1 MRGDTMLFTGSV
13 RHEEDTRLELAE
25 EDGSSLLIS
34 DLSEAD
40 SGQYECRIMVE
51 KVVRVRHTLIVAN
64 IFSIHTDPAE
74 AMVSVPLRGQTR
86 FGCKTSGGQAEIQ
99 WTRDGGKFSS
109 TGSYNHQGD
118 QVELVNV
125 TIEDAGYYYCTAI
138 SPEGER
144 KTASVQVKVMF
155 PADILSL
162 EKHTLQSGR
171 GFETEITCVVTGEP
185 RPRVMW
191 YKDGQ
196 AIIYIS
202 IYNKYLTL
210 SRCST
215 SPLARELSTRWPD
228 PSISL

>member
-1 MRGDTMLFTGSV
+1 MKGDTMLFTGSV
-13 RHEEDTRLELAE
+13 RHKEDTRLELAE
-25 EDGSSLLIS
+25 EDGSSLLIR
-34 DLSEAD
+34 DLIEDD

-64 IFSIHTDPAE
+64 IFSIYTDPAE

-86 FGCKTSGGQAEIQ
+86 FGCKTSGDKAEIQ

-109 TGSYNHQGD
+109 TGSYNQEGD
-118 QVELVNV
+118 EVELTNV
-125 TIEDAGYYYCTAI
+125 TIEDAGNYYCTAI

-196 AIIYIS
+196 AG
-202 IYNKYLTL
+202 IYNSHNT
-210 SRCST
+210 T
-215 SPLARELSTRWPD
+215 
-228 PSISL
+228 

>member
-86 FGCKTSGGQAEIQ
+86 FRCKTSGGEAEIQ

-109 TGSYNHQGD
+109 TGSYNHQGEE
-118 QVELVNV
+118 VELVNV
-125 TIEDAGYYYCTAI
+125 TIEDAGNYYCTAI

-196 AIIYIS
+196 AII
-202 IYNKYLTL
+202 
-210 SRCST
+210 
-215 SPLARELSTRWPD
+215 
-228 PSISL
+228 